1 MSWNNGRVTLTAS
14 VVIATYNRPAELQ
27 RLLHSLAAQTSMP
40 AEVIVVDDGS
50 KEPADPEAPDGLPLR
65 VIRQENGG
73 AGSARNTGIEAA
85 TGDVIVVVDDDMTV
99 NPEFVEEH
107 LAQHERGAQV
117 VQGRFFNAEP
127 PGGRPLFD
135 RYIAQQQSDYFD
147 RCADDVANVLPARFS
162 TGNVSFRRDFYHQVG
177 GFDRSLRF
185 REDSELG
192 IRFGAHGARFGF
204 ANRAVATH
212 DEPVETLRRWLDVAE
227 RYGEA
232 DVAMQSR
239 HPDLVRP
246 DALLQG
252 LPQPARG
259 LIGAARKLP
268 GTMRPLARTVSAAA
282 AGAARIGL
290 RGPAVR
296 MYAMAYAL
304 SWFRGVARARATAAT
319 AATGATRMV
328 QPEAGQRQRVWFGK
342 VGASVGVDVVTMQQA
357 VERIIHLAEVAPQR
371 GPAVVV
377 TPNVDHLVLYRKHP
391 RLAAVYDRAELV
403 LADGMPMVMLS
414 KLLRLPLRDKVSGSD
429 LIDPLVAGAAAAGV
443 PLYFLGASDEVTD
456 KSAERM
462 QAAHPTLRIVGRR
475 SPIFAIDGGVDGN
488 PDTAEALE
496 EAGAAGARLVLLA
509 FGAPKQE
516 SLFHD
521 FEAQLPPAVYV
532 CCGASLDF
540 VAGKVSRAPRWIS
553 RIGAEWVYRLAKE
566 PGRLWKRYLVRD
578 IAALPIFLAMVAK
591 RLTGRR
597 MVTLETEPLE
607 PIEQREPA
615 Q

>member
-1 MSWNNGRVTLTAS
+1 VTLTAS

-27 RLLHSLAAQTSMP
+27 RLLHSLAEQTVMP

-50 KEPADPEAPDGLPLR
+50 HQPAAPEAPVGLPLR
-65 VIRQENGG
+65 VIRQANGG
-73 AGSARNTGIEAA
+73 AGSARHTGIDAA

-99 NPEFVEEH
+99 NPEFV
-107 LAQHERGAQV
+107 AQHLGQHEGGAQV
-117 VQGRFFNAEP
+117 VQGRFFNSEP
-127 PGGRPLFD
+127 AGGRPLFD
-135 RYIAQQQSDYFD
+135 RFIAQQQSDYFD
-147 RCADDVANVLPARFS
+147 RCAADASNVLPARFS

-192 IRFGAHGARFGF
+192 IRFAAHGARFGF
-204 ANRAVATH
+204 ADRAVATH

-232 DVAMQSR
+232 EVAMHAR
-239 HPDLVRP
+239 HPDVVQP

-252 LPQPARG
+252 LPAPARV

-268 GTMRPLARTVSAAA
+268 ATMRPLARVVSAVAA
-282 AGAARIGL
+282 VTAKVGM
-290 RGPAVR
+290 RGPAVK

-304 SWFRGVARARATAAT
+304 SWFRGVARART
-319 AATGATRMV
+319 TGATPMV
-328 QPEAGQRQRVWFGK
+328 HHEAGQRQRVWFGK
-342 VGASVGVDVVTMQQA
+342 VGTGVGVDVVTMQQA
-357 VERIIHLAEVAPQR
+357 VDRIIDLAKAAPQR

-377 TPNVDHLVLYRKHP
+377 TPNVDHLVLHRTHP
-391 RLAAVYDRAELV
+391 RLAAVYRRAELV
-403 LADGMPMVMLS
+403 LADGMPMVMLT

-429 LIDPLVAGAAAAGV
+429 LIDPLVAAAAAADV
-443 PLYFLGASDEVTD
+443 PLFFLGASDEVTEQ
-456 KSAERM
+456 SAERM
-462 QAAHPTLRIVGRR
+462 CAAHPTLRVVGRR
-475 SPIFAIDGGVDGN
+475 SPMFDIDGGVGGN
-488 PDTAEALE
+488 PAIAEALR
-496 EAGAAGARLVLLA
+496 EAGDAGARLVLLA

-521 FEAQLPPAVYV
+521 FEAHLPPAVYV

-540 VAGKVSRAPRWIS
+540 VAGKVSRAPRWMS
-553 RIGAEWVYRLAKE
+553 RIGAEWLYRLAKE

-578 IAALPIFLAMVAK
+578 IAALPVFMAMVGQ

-597 MVTLETEPLE
+597 MVTLEPMFADTTDTEPA
-607 PIEQREPA
+607 R
-615 Q
+615 

>member
-1 MSWNNGRVTLTAS
+1 VTLTAS

-27 RLLHSLAAQTSMP
+27 RLLHSLAEQTVMP

-50 KEPADPEAPDGLPLR
+50 RQPAAPEAPVGLPLH
-65 VIRQENGG
+65 VIHQANGG
-73 AGSARNTGIEAA
+73 AGSARHTGIEAA

-99 NPEFVEEH
+99 NAEFVAEH
-107 LAQHERGAQV
+107 LCQHEDGAQV
-117 VQGRFFNAEP
+117 VQGRFFNSEP

-135 RYIAQQQSDYFD
+135 RFIAQQQSDYFD
-147 RCADDVANVLPARFS
+147 RCAADPSNVLPARFS

-192 IRFGAHGARFGF
+192 IRFAAHGARFGF
-204 ANRAVATH
+204 ADRAVARH

-232 DVAMQSR
+232 EVAMQSR
-239 HPDLVRP
+239 HPDAVQP

-252 LPQPARG
+252 LPAPARA

-268 GTMRPLARTVSAAA
+268 ATMRPLAHTVSTLAAVIA
-282 AGAARIGL
+282 KLGL
-290 RGPAVR
+290 RGPAVK

-304 SWFRGVARARATAAT
+304 SWFRGVARART
-319 AATGATRMV
+319 TGAAAMV
-328 QPEAGQRQRVWFGK
+328 HHEAGQRQRVWFGA
-342 VGASVGVDVVTMQQA
+342 VGTGVGVDVVTMQQA
-357 VERIIHLAEVAPQR
+357 VDRIIDLAKAAPLR

-377 TPNVDHLVLYRKHP
+377 TPNVDHLVLHRKHQ
-391 RLAAVYDRAELV
+391 RLAAVYRRAELV
-403 LADGMPMVMLS
+403 LADGMPMVMLT

-429 LIDPLVAGAAAAGV
+429 LIDPLVAASAAADV
-443 PLYFLGASDEVTD
+443 PLFLLGASDEVTEQ
-456 KSAERM
+456 SAERM
-462 QAAHPTLRIVGRR
+462 RAAHPTLRVVGRR
-475 SPIFAIDGGVDGN
+475 SPMFDIDGGVDGN
-488 PDTAEALE
+488 PDIAAALR
-496 EAGAAGARLVLLA
+496 EAGDAGARLVLLA

-540 VAGKVSRAPRWIS
+540 VAGKVSRAPRWMS
-553 RIGAEWVYRLAKE
+553 RIGAEWLYRLAKE
-566 PGRLWKRYLVRD
+566 PARLWKRYLVRD
-578 IAALPIFLAMVAK
+578 IAAVPLFMAMVGK

-597 MVTLETEPLE
+597 LVTLESLVADTTDTG
-607 PIEQREPA
+607 PA

>member
-1 MSWNNGRVTLTAS
+1 MTLTAT
-14 VVIATYNRPAELQ
+14 VVVATYNRPAELQ
-27 RLLHSLAAQTSMP
+27 RLLRSLAAQTVMP

-50 KEPADPEAPDGLPLR
+50 RQPAAPEAPAALPLR
-65 VIRQENGG
+65 VIRQANGG
-73 AGSARNTGIEAA
+73 AGSARHTGIEAA

-99 NPEFVEEH
+99 NPEFVEQH
-107 LAQHERGAQV
+107 LNQHEGGAQV

-147 RCADDVANVLPARFS
+147 RCAADTANVLPARFS

-192 IRFGAHGARFGF
+192 VRFAAHGARFGF
-204 ANRAVATH
+204 ADHAVATH

-232 DVAMQSR
+232 DVAMQVR
-239 HPDLVRP
+239 HPEVVRP
-246 DALLQG
+246 DDLLQG
-252 LPQPARG
+252 LPAPARV
-259 LIGAARKLP
+259 LIGAARKAP
-268 GTMRPLARTVSAAA
+268 ATMRPLARMVAAV
-282 AGAARIGL
+282 AGATAKVGM
-290 RGPAVR
+290 RGPAVK

-304 SWFRGVARARATAAT
+304 SWFRGVARART
-319 AATGATRMV
+319 TGATTMV
-328 QPEAGQRQRVWFGK
+328 HQESGQRQRVWFGR
-342 VGASVGVDVVTMQQA
+342 VGVDVATMSQA
-357 VERIIHLAEVAPQR
+357 VERIIHLAEAAPQR
-371 GPAVVV
+371 GPTVVV
-377 TPNVDHLVLYRKHP
+377 TPNIDHLVLYRKQP

-414 KLLRLPLRDKVSGSD
+414 KMLRLPLRDKVSGSD
-429 LIDPLVAGAAAAGV
+429 LIDPLVAAAAAAGV
-443 PLYFLGASDEVTD
+443 PLYFLGASDEVTEQ
-456 KSAERM
+456 SAERM
-462 QAAHPTLRIVGRR
+462 LAAHPSLRIVGRR
-475 SPIFAIDGGVDGN
+475 SPWFDIDGGVDGN
-488 PDTAEALE
+488 PEIGEALR

-521 FEAQLPPAVYV
+521 FDAQLPPAVYL

-553 RIGAEWVYRLAKE
+553 RIGAEWLYRLAKE

-597 MVTLETEPLE
+597 LVTLESMHTEPMHTESMHTE
-607 PIEQREPA
+607 PMS
-615 Q
+615 